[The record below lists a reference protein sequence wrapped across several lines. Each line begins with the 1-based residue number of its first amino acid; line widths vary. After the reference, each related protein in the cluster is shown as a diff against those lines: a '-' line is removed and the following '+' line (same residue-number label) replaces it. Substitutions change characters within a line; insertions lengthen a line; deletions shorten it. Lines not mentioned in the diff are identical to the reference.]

1 MLKVLVLGANGFIG
15 RNLVNELLKKEIRV
29 TGFGRNADFR
39 FNPKARFIQGSF
51 EEDNALRKALADQDI
66 VYHLISQTIPS
77 SSWDN
82 PLLEIEKNLKPSLR
96 LIELAAESGVKKICF
111 ASSGGTVYGFQES
124 VLGEEATTE
133 PFSPYGIVKRTI
145 ESFLQY
151 AKVRR
156 EIAYDIYR
164 ITNVYGEGQITEK
177 GLGFINTA
185 LENAINSRPISV
197 FGDGEIVRDYIYVK
211 DVAKALASSTLRSL
225 ESSNIF
231 NLSSNCPISL
241 NDLIVLIKDVLG
253 VDLEVRYLPGR
264 LNDNRTVKID
274 NSKILRYCSGLSLTP
289 LEDGIRITHNFL
301 KKRLAH
307 VKKSV

>member
-1 MLKVLVLGANGFIG
+1 MLKVLVLGSNGFIG
-15 RNLVNELLKKEIRV
+15 RNLVDELLKKDISV
-29 TGFGRNADFR
+29 TGFGRNADLHL
-39 FNPKARFIQGSF
+39 NPKARFIQGSF
-51 EEDNALRKALADQDI
+51 EEDNALKKALADQDI

-82 PLLEIEKNLKPSLR
+82 PFLEIEKNLKPSLR

-124 VLGEEATTE
+124 VLGEEASTE
-133 PFSPYGIVKRTI
+133 PFSPHGIVKRTI

-151 AKVRR
+151 AKVRH

-185 LENAINSRPISV
+185 LENAINGRPVFV

-253 VDLEVRYLPGR
+253 VDFEVRYLPGR
-264 LNDNRTVKID
+264 LNDNRTVRID
-274 NSKILRYCSGLSLTP
+274 NSRILRYCSELSLTP
-289 LEDGIRITHNFL
+289 LEDGVRITYNFL

-307 VKKSV
+307 VRKSV